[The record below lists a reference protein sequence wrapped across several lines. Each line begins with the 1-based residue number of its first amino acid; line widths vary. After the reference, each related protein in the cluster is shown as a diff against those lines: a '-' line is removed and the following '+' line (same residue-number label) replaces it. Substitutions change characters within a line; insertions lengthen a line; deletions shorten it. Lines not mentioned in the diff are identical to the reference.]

1 MNPDRNALKDK
12 ILGAFYGVAIGDAM
26 GMPTTFLSRE
36 EIRGKFGVVKDFLEA
51 PMEGSVHS
59 DLVRGEYTDDT
70 ELTFML
76 ADSIISSRGI
86 DPEDVAKRLVK
97 WADDNDILNTTLI
110 GPSTRSAIKD
120 LKSGISYRVTGMNG
134 TTNGCAMKISPVG
147 IIDAF
152 SGDEKTVNDVIN
164 ACMCTHHTA
173 LAVSGASAICF
184 AVRSA
189 VSGENNIDTIYK
201 ASLRGA
207 DLGAKVMGN
216 PHLSIS
222 QRIREAV
229 DIAKSSPDSDSF
241 LDELYRFI
249 KKPQWAL
256 TEDAVPA
263 AISIFVKSRG
273 NFRDAILL
281 ACNLGAD
288 SDTIGAMTG
297 GIAGSYSGI
306 KDIPKDWIKTI
317 DSSSKR
323 DIRELG
329 GKFLDAIRS

>member
-1 MNPDRNALKDK
+1 MNPDRNILRDK
-12 ILGAFYGVAIGDAM
+12 ILGTFYGVAIGDAM

-36 EIRGKFGVVKDFLEA
+36 DIKGKFGVVRDFIEA

-59 DLVRGEYTDDT
+59 RLVRGEYTDDT

-76 ADSIISSRGI
+76 ADSIIQSRRI
-86 DPEDVAKRLVK
+86 DPEDVAERLVK
-97 WADDNDILNTTLI
+97 WADDNDILETTLI

-120 LKSGISYRVTGMNG
+120 LKSGISYMVTGKNG
-134 TTNGCAMKISPVG
+134 ITNGCAMKISPVG
-147 IIDAF
+147 IFDAY
-152 SGDEKTVNDVIN
+152 SDDEKTVNDVIN

-173 LAVSGASAICF
+173 LAVSGASAVCF

-189 VSGENNIDTIYK
+189 VSGENDIRNIYR

-216 PHLSIS
+216 PGMSIS
-222 QRIREAV
+222 ERIREAV
-229 DIAKSSPDSDSF
+229 DIANGSPDSDTF
-241 LDELYRFI
+241 LNELYKFI
-249 KKPQWAL
+249 IKPQWAL

-263 AISIFVKSRG
+263 AISIFVKSGG

-281 ACNLGAD
+281 ACNLGGD

-306 KDIPKDWIKTI
+306 KDIPADWIKTI
-317 DSSSKR
+317 DASAKR
-323 DIRELG
+323 SIRELG
-329 GKFLDAIRS
+329 GKFLDAIQS